1 MEIHWDINLELIP
14 QAQAEQDMAQAPG
27 HRAMGP
33 AIPKRQTWR
42 DMALNAMANSLN
54 SLWMGAITPVT

>member
-33 AIPKRQTWR
+33 WGQPFQNGRHDATWPLTLWPLT
-42 DMALNAMANSLN
+42 ALTVYEWGL
-54 SLWMGAITPVT
+54 

>member
-33 AIPKRQTWR
+33 WGHGASHSKTA
-42 DMALNAMANSLN
+42 DMTRH
-54 SLWMGAITPVT
+54 GP